1 MWIWLLRSTEILYF
15 TLAVFFFAGKDW
27 ELWLQH
33 WTQIRRKDN
42 AAAIFEAFFVGMF
55 QVLRGTVGIFFY
67 FAYNTNITYITYTTI
82 YYSTN
87 NTSIIYT
94 TYNTYKNI

>member
-1 MWIWLLRSTEILYF
+1 
-15 TLAVFFFAGKDW
+15 
-27 ELWLQH
+27 
-33 WTQIRRKDN
+33 
-42 AAAIFEAFFVGMF
+42 MF
-55 QVLRGTVGIFFY
+55 QALRGTVGIFFY

-94 TYNTYKNI
+94 TYKNI